1 MKRLSDEEYDPDTET
16 GQAPESEQ
24 PTDEGPVTT
33 YVSDD
38 DPQASGE
45 GDAGSS
51 LLPSGLSS
59 VEGEIPDSM
68 FQEAEAEAAGETP
81 TPDEEGNKEGAE
93 AEAQEGE
100 EGQEEQAAEEED
112 AEDEDTSPQQG
123 WVDELTRKTGLD
135 AESEDEAIET
145 VRNMQRDLR
154 GFDQFSN
161 VLEQVPQA
169 AQLMHSLAETEGEID
184 PVDFYMAAQDVE
196 GIDVQAPDKMENPDE
211 WADFKARLN
220 SRQKDMKERRQKRQE
235 QQRKRQ
241 QVKQDFQQAFESFKK
256 RKGLS
261 DEEGKEFKQRFA
273 KTFYGDAEKGE
284 LPRMDVFD
292 LAYEALNGRQEDDTP
307 VEETEAYQQGYNRAV
322 EELKEGG
329 ADGLPDL
336 KGASGTGKSD
346 GGEQSSQQ
354 VPGILGA
361 EANDAGMDHSSF

>member
-16 GQAPESEQ
+16 GEAPESEQ

-38 DPQASGE
+38 DPQATE
-45 GDAGSS
+45 GGDDGSS

-59 VEGEIPDSM
+59 IEGEIPDSM
-68 FQEAEAEAAGETP
+68 FQEAEAEAAGE
-81 TPDEEGNKEGAE
+81 EGEGNQGEGTAQEEEPQADADTDATEEETVEDSE
-93 AEAQEGE
+93 AEN
-100 EGQEEQAAEEED
+100 D
-112 AEDEDTSPQQG
+112 SPEQG

-220 SRQKDMKERRQKRQE
+220 SRQEKMQERRQERQE

-261 DEEGKEFKQRFA
+261 DKEGEQFKQQFA

-292 LAYEALNGRQEDDTP
+292 LAYEALNGRQDDDTP
-307 VEETEAYQQGYNRAV
+307 VEETEAYQKGYNRAV

-346 GGEQSSQQ
+346 GGGQASQQ

-361 EANDAGMDHSSF
+361 EADDAGMDHSSF